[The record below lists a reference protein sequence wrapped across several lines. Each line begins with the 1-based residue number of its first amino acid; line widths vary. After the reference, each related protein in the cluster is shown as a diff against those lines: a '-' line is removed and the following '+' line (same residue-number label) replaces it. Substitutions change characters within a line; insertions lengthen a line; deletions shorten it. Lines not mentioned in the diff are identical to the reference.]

1 MPLRP
6 ASATCLGICQPPSLG
21 KGEHRG
27 AEIIMPDN
35 GRMEGQ
41 RMAAYSPD
49 ALDPRRCAGW
59 LLWGDC
65 VEKGGIGRG
74 IISHHDSWGA
84 VDDGGEASPSG
95 RVVLRVLTRTTCAGE
110 APAAV
115 DRSVRRTR
123 RTAAGIGAV
132 LQ

>member
-84 VDDGGEASPSG
+84 VDDGEAASPAR
-95 RVVLRVLTRTTCAGE
+95 RVVLRVFARTSCANG
-110 APAAV
+110 PSAAI
-115 DRSVRRTR
+115 DRPVCRTGGG
-123 RTAAGIGAV
+123 AA
-132 LQ
+132 

>member
-1 MPLRP
+1 MTAFGSRSVQCQDMLRAGAAKSPL
-6 ASATCLGICQPPSLG
+6 
-21 KGEHRG
+21 
-27 AEIIMPDN
+27 PDN

-84 VDDGGEASPSG
+84 VDDGEAASPAR
-95 RVVLRVLTRTTCAGE
+95 RVVLRVFARTSCANG
-110 APAAV
+110 ASAAI
-115 DRSVRRTR
+115 DRPV
-123 RTAAGIGAV
+123 
-132 LQ
+132 